1 MFEHG
6 PFRVKLLYQPLSEYQ
21 HLHRSEHVEVEP
33 LVLGDIWRE
42 ITENRLIGSFAT

>member
-1 MFEHG
+1 MFEHES
-6 PFRVKLLYQPLSEYQ
+6 FRVKLLYQPVSEYQ
-21 HLHRSEHVEVEP
+21 HLHHSEQVEVEH